1 MVTAVCDRVVV
12 VQEPIIRVTS
22 GQSITLEAKG
32 TDTSLRM
39 NFMVSNNN
47 FAMMYYFVRFF
58 KLRSSHCAI
67 GKSSKFQQL
76 FLIFI
81 NLFLQLGAL
90 HVSAYTFDDAN
101 RAFASIRVGV
111 QSVAPIREIDFHG
124 NTTCFGIADGCI
136 PVDEENTPPNREY
149 AKLKFI
155 IFKHVWE
162 NWSNE
167 ALVRKRENLR
177 EAFTDYLEG
186 LYDDLSNQ
194 DF

>member
-22 GQSITLEAKG
+22 GQPITLEAKG

-47 FAMMYYFVRFF
+47 FALMYYFIRFF
-58 KLRSSHCAI
+58 KLRSSHHVV
-67 GKSSKFQQL
+67 
-76 FLIFI
+76 
-81 NLFLQLGAL
+81 GAL

-111 QSVAPIREIDFHG
+111 QSVAPIREIDFRG
-124 NTTCFGIADGCI
+124 NTTGFGIADGCV
-136 PVDEENTPPNREY
+136 PVDEENAPPNREY

-155 IFKHVWE
+155 IFKYV
-162 NWSNE
+162 
-167 ALVRKRENLR
+167 
-177 EAFTDYLEG
+177 
-186 LYDDLSNQ
+186 
-194 DF
+194 